1 MKKLQEA
8 LDVAQEELNG
18 KIFENENLHIKMFDR
33 EKEFENQQEE
43 QLALLK
49 SKQEEICVYNQQLEK
64 TKNTLFTVENQ
75 YENEKAKNQKLT
87 AKLLKL
93 NSDFDAAK
101 SEW

>member
-43 QLALLK
+43 
-49 SKQEEICVYNQQLEK
+49 
-64 TKNTLFTVENQ
+64 
-75 YENEKAKNQKLT
+75 
-87 AKLLKL
+87 
-93 NSDFDAAK
+93 
-101 SEW
+101 

>member
-64 TKNTLFTVENQ
+64 TKNTLFTVEN
-75 YENEKAKNQKLT
+75 
-87 AKLLKL
+87 
-93 NSDFDAAK
+93 
-101 SEW
+101 